1 MREKAQKLEESQS
14 EQVLKRPVS
23 RFGVGEAA
31 ASNLLS
37 TWAREEQV
45 SVLSF
50 YFYLFPIYYT

>member
-1 MREKAQKLEESQS
+1 MREKAQKLEETQS

-37 TWAREEQV
+37 TWAREEQEEQKAQK
-45 SVLSF
+45 
-50 YFYLFPIYYT
+50 